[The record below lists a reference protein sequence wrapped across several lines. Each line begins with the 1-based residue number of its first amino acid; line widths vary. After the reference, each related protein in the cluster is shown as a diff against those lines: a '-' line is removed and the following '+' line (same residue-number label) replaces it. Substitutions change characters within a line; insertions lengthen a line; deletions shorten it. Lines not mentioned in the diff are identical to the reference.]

1 MSSTMK
7 TLEHIDP
14 AYNSPRG
21 RTATEATEAAQSTE
35 AAGAVEAAEAAQAAQ
50 VAEGRMVCRADVSLP
65 ADGQMIARRFPPP
78 WSVVHSPKARR
89 VSVRV

>member
-35 AAGAVEAAEAAQAAQ
+35 AAGAVEAAEAAQ
-50 VAEGRMVCRADVSLP
+50 VAEGRMVCRADVSRT
-65 ADGQMIARRFPPP
+65 GR
-78 WSVVHSPKARR
+78 
-89 VSVRV
+89 